1 MIRVS
6 SSDVY
11 KLMFNLTIVNKTYV
25 TVTLGWH
32 DSTFL
37 QTALHSKSTNNTF
50 LQTTGTTTGLN
61 TTLHTKSTR
70 KTFYKPQALLLSLP
84 LYNIPKTLTRH
95 KNTTTTRFLST
106 ALQTRSTHKTFKKT
120 LALLHSVLL
129 RYEPP
134 PISRLF
140 TNNCHGYCLITA
152 LHTKYTQM
160 TFCKLL
166 LTLLLHYVPHSHTH
180 TTFNKSLV
188 LVHS

>member
-1 MIRVS
+1 MTSLSLLIGRTVLFFKLPYIPNPQTIHF
-6 SSDVY
+6 Y
-11 KLMFNLTIVNKTYV
+11 KPL
-25 TVTLGWH
+25 
-32 DSTFL
+32 
-37 QTALHSKSTNNTF
+37 AL
-50 LQTTGTTTGLN
+50 LLALI

-95 KNTTTTRFLST
+95 KNTATTRFLST

-120 LALLHSVLL
+120 LALLLHSVLL

-166 LTLLLHYVPHSHTH
+166 LSLLLHYVPHSHTH